1 MVDALVVQ
9 VRRDDAVRATR
20 ALSVSGVNE
29 QGLREVLGLWLGASA
44 SEGTWADRFANLKG
58 RGLRGVEGLVS
69 DDHAGL
75 VKAAQRSVQGVLGQ
89 RCQGHLGRNGLGRT
103 PRPLR
108 AQMATGRRRIFQADD
123 RPAARAAFAVMAAA
137 LEGKADR
144 ALAILEEGRED
155 ALAVLSLPEKYR
167 IRLRTTKGMERL
179 NEEIRRRE
187 RVIRIFPNEAS
198 ALRLIGA
205 LLAEQ
210 HEVWSTGKRYFDRA
224 EYYEWKASH
233 SQEVMQESQK
243 VS

>member
-1 MVDALVVQ
+1 MPGP
-9 VRRDDAVRATR
+9 
-20 ALSVSGVNE
+20 SG
-29 QGLREVLGLWLGASA
+29 
-44 SEGTWADRFANLKG
+44 T
-58 RGLRGVEGLVS
+58 
-69 DDHAGL
+69 
-75 VKAAQRSVQGVLGQ
+75 QRV
-89 RCQGHLGRNGLGRT
+89 GRT

-108 AQMATGRRRIFQADD
+108 AQMAPGRRRIFQADE
-123 RPAARAAFAVMAAA
+123 RPGARAAFAVLAAA

-144 ALAILEEGRED
+144 ARALLEEGLED

-167 IRLRTTKGMERL
+167 LRLRTTNGMERL
-179 NEEIRRRE
+179 NEEMRRRE
-187 RVIRIFPNEAS
+187 RVIWIFPNEAS